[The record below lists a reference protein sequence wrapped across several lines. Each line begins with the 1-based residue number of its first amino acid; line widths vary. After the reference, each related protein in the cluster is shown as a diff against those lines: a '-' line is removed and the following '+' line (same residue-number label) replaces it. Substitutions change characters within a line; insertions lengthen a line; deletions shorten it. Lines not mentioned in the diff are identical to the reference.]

1 MYVYVNIMYV
11 CKYVCIL
18 EYNSYLP
25 RQLLNTVSVCF
36 YVCMNPGVCM
46 YIQYA

>member
-1 MYVYVNIMYV
+1 MCVNIMYV
-11 CKYVCIL
+11 CKYVRIL
-18 EYNSYLP
+18 EYNNYLP
-25 RQLLNTVSVCF
+25 RQLLSTVSVCI